1 METGGMTQK
10 PDAHVGD
17 IWRWNDRD
25 SWAIV
30 LVIQDRNKEYEFE
43 GLTLHAVGGLVNR
56 VNLVHTWFPA
66 YSEATQ
72 NYGWEQL
79 A

>member
-1 METGGMTQK
+1 MIQK
-10 PDAHVGD
+10 PDARVGD

-25 SWAIV
+25 SWAVV

-43 GLTLHAVGGLVNR
+43 GLTLHAAGGLASR

-66 YSEATQ
+66 YAKATQ